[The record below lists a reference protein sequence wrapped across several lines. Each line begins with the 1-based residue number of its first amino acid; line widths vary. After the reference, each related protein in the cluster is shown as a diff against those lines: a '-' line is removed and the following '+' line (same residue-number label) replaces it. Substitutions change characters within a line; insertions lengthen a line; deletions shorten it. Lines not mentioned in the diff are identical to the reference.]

1 MKKEINMKEYLNK
14 LLYLEK
20 EKSRLENIEKDINNF
35 INYDLKPINKDDF
48 IDYKFINRKKETE
61 IQQYENK
68 FYVEKPTLPQ
78 EPVEPK
84 KMTISPLLLFV
95 VGVIEFILG
104 IGIEFSFVSVMGGF
118 VAVVSLLGLV
128 AEISTYKEYKQKVSE
143 YENKL
148 LEYNNFINEYNKK
161 IEVNRQ
167 KVDDYNKKIQKKYD
181 KEVEEKEDAFEK
193 KSLQIKT
200 IKEENKKLLNET
212 RKNIKVVNDK
222 LQELYDLDIIFEK
235 YRNLIAIATFFEYFA
250 SSRVS
255 ELEGK
260 DGAYNL
266 FESEIR
272 QNIIIT
278 QLDRI
283 NKNLIAIKQNQ
294 YILYKELKSIN
305 DSLYE
310 TNNNIC
316 DMGKIVSDIRN
327 IEINTN
333 MVNKYILGCAN
344 QINKNISTIKSITV
358 ADFYLN

>member
-1 MKKEINMKEYLNK
+1 MEKKINIKEYLDK

-35 INYDLKPINKDDF
+35 INYDLKPINKNKF
-48 IDYKFINRKKETE
+48 IDYKLINRKKETE
-61 IQQYENK
+61 LQQFKDK
-68 FYVEKPTLPQ
+68 FNVEKPILPQ
-78 EPVEPK
+78 EPIEPK
-84 KMTISPLLLFV
+84 KMKPNPLLLFI
-95 VGVIEFILG
+95 VGTIEFIVG
-104 IGIEFSFVSVMGGF
+104 ISIDLSFVSVIGGF
-118 VAVVSLLGLV
+118 VAVCSLLGLV
-128 AEISTYKEYKQKVSE
+128 AQVSTYKDYKQKVSE

-148 LEYNNFINEYNKK
+148 LEYNNFINEYHKK
-161 IEVNRQ
+161 IEISKQ
-167 KVDDYNKKIQKKYD
+167 KVNDYNKKIQKKY
-181 KEVEEKEDAFEK
+181 EKEIEKKEDVFEK

-235 YRNLIAIATFFEYFA
+235 YRNLIAIATFFEYFV

-283 NKNLIAIKQNQ
+283 NKNLNAIKQNQ
-294 YILYKELKSIN
+294 YILYKELNSIN
-305 DSLYE
+305 DSLCDI
-310 TNNNIC
+310 NNTIYN
-316 DMGKIVSDIRN
+316 MGKMVSDIKN
-327 IEINTN
+327 VAINTN
-333 MVNKYILGCAN
+333 MVNKYILNCAN